1 MQYKSFVALVLVV
14 VGLLLWDTP
23 GSHAQTVSIVNMDAS
38 RKAMLLEASLKHIL
52 RNQGYTVKGVG
63 TEGHVIMLHGMSADT
78 TQGMRIGVVGSAVVA
93 RVLRKESATHLLP
106 DKKEAA
112 HQDFVDRFTA
122 VMGSPVVYLAGT
134 TAMGDT
140 PEKVA
145 EILSIYIHNVLR
157 GALFKGGE
165 LIRTLEH
172 GVFEH
177 SIH

>member
-1 MQYKSFVALVLVV
+1 MAYFLFFLSWYFLSVSQ
-14 VGLLLWDTP
+14 G
-23 GSHAQTVSIVNMDAS
+23 HAQTVSIVNMDAS
-38 RKAMLLEASLKHIL
+38 REAILIEAGLKHIL
-52 RNQGYTVKGVG
+52 RTQGYTVNGVG

-93 RVLRKESATHLLP
+93 KVLQKESAVRLLP
-106 DKKEAA
+106 DKKDVA
-112 HQDFVDRFTA
+112 HQDFINKFSA
-122 VMGSPVVYLAGT
+122 IMGSPVVYLAGT

-172 GVFEH
+172 GVH
-177 SIH
+177 PIH